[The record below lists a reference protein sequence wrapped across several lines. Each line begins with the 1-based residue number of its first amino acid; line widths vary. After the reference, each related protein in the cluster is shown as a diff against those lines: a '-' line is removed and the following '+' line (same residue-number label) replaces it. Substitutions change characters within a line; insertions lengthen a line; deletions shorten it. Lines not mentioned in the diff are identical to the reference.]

1 MTMTTRF
8 FRVQFCFGYLLLLW
22 FVVHVVVYL
31 HDNLFVC
38 LLCYLLVSIGR
49 SVNQPIA
56 ALSCCMTPAGAG
68 SECAVPDLSKYCHRF
83 NKCCIH
89 RGGSLLIAKPE
100 LQGGTRWRGLI
111 LGKNQSCAKCV
122 NMSSISGWPD
132 PGTVCVCVCLLFCC
146 GQKGYA

>member
-1 MTMTTRF
+1 MCAKGSQRRKDTPCRRIDNNDNDDKVF
-8 FRVQFCFGYLLLLW
+8 QGSVLLW
-22 FVVHVVVYL
+22 VFVAVVIVVHVAVYL

-68 SECAVPDLSKYCHRF
+68 SECAVPDLSKYCQRF

-89 RGGSLLIAKPE
+89 RGGSLSIAKPE
-100 LQGGTRWRGLI
+100 QQGGTR
-111 LGKNQSCAKCV
+111 
-122 NMSSISGWPD
+122 
-132 PGTVCVCVCLLFCC
+132 
-146 GQKGYA
+146 